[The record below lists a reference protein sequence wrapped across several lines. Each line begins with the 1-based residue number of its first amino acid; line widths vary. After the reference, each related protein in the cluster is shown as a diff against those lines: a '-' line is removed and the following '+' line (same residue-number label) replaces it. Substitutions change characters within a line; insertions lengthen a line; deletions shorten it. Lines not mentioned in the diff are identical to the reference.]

1 MVLQA
6 LGIILVLAVAMSA
19 AAVGSSTSGRT
30 EPEKCSERIKK
41 QNNFS
46 IAAACAGDG
55 KSVPQHPQGFR
66 CSGGFP
72 FLCDF

>member
-6 LGIILVLAVAMSA
+6 LGIILVLAVVMSV

-30 EPEKCSERIKK
+30 EPYKCSDRINL

-46 IAAACAGDG
+46 IAAARAGDG
-55 KSVPQHPQGFR
+55 KSVPHHPQSFR